1 MNGWE
6 AVFVMILTGSALCLF
21 AHMADCFVKKL
32 NDSKRSRI
40 KW

>member
-6 AVFVMILTGSALCLF
+6 AVLIMILAGFVLCLF
-21 AHMADCFVKKL
+21 AHMVDRFVKKL